1 MAQIQSA
8 SIDLG
13 MSHHSDTMAIGV
25 DVGATKIAAAL
36 VGRDGRVLESLHVPT
51 GAEQGSQAVLD
62 RIGSQINALLRHA
75 ASPSVA
81 PVGVGI
87 GTPGQVN
94 SVRGTVRNAV
104 NLGWE
109 EISLVDEICSRLVRE
124 IPIWIQ
130 KDANA
135 SALGEYYFGSARG
148 CEDFVYLGIGSG
160 LGGGIV
166 TNGMLVTGAD
176 WNAAEL
182 GHLSL
187 DPQGLQCNCGSRGCA
202 ETIVSGPGLL
212 TLMETYLAQNNV
224 PTQLS
229 LDNPLST
236 QAIISAAQV
245 GDQLAL
251 DALKE
256 VGRHFGMVMA
266 ACVST
271 LNPGRIIVGG
281 GLGLAAY
288 DVILPAAQAELRR
301 RVLPVSYTNLQILPS
316 TLVSSAV
323 GAACLVW
330 YFTDK
335 QNLYQHKEVV

>member
-1 MAQIQSA
+1 
-8 SIDLG
+8 
-13 MSHHSDTMAIGV
+13 MSQRSDALAIGV
-25 DVGATKIAAAL
+25 DLGATKIAAAL
-36 VGRDGRVLESLHVPT
+36 VTRDGAVVESLQVPT
-51 GAEQGSQAVLD
+51 RAEEGSRAVLD
-62 RIGSQINALLRHA
+62 RVGSQINALLRHIDG
-75 ASPSVA
+75 SPVA
-81 PVGVGI
+81 PIGVGI
-87 GTPGQVN
+87 GSPGQVN
-94 SVRGTVRNAV
+94 SLQGSVRNAV

-135 SALGEYYFGSARG
+135 SALGEYYFGSAQG

-187 DPQGLQCNCGSRGCA
+187 DPHGLHCNCGSRGCA

-212 TLMETYLAQNNV
+212 NLVRKYLVQDEF

-229 LDNPLST
+229 LDNRIT
-236 QAIISAAQV
+236 TRAIISAAQA
-245 GDQLAL
+245 GDPLAL
-251 DALKE
+251 AALND
-256 VGRHFGMVMA
+256 VGHHFGMVMA

-271 LNPGRIIVGG
+271 LNPARIIVGG
-281 GLGLAAY
+281 GLGLAAF
-288 DVILPAAQAELRR
+288 DVILPAAQSELRR

-316 TLVSSAV
+316 SLVSSAV